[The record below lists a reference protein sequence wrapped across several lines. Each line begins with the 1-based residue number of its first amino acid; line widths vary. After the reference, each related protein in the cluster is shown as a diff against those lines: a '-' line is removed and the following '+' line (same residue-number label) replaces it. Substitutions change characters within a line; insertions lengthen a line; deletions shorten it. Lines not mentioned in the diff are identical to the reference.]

1 MEKSGFFNARKVGD
15 TYDRTYL
22 AEDFANYFMR
32 FIGNGVFPNPSTGL
46 QVLESDIPDMFV
58 NLKTG
63 YAFINGYTYANEGDK
78 PFQVNV
84 ADGVLNR
91 KDAIFIRWDRVNRA
105 ITGVYVAG
113 QSSSDPVAPT
123 PTRTADIWDLCVA
136 IINVKAGSTKVTQDM
151 IEDTRMNKS
160 LCGIVVN
167 AVDEIDTTTLYLQVQ
182 KDLESFQNMSQAEF
196 TAWFDSIKG
205 QLSGDIAT
213 NLQLQITNIMDGT
226 SVPYSGI
233 SIYIHSKSGTVHEL
247 TGAGANGRVKLTD
260 NVASGD
266 TFTVNGEAVT
276 AFMGTEDAVGS
287 MAGAAWSGKW
297 ATFTYDEQEKT
308 LNFKGG
314 GGLSTSDLTTAT
326 AEEVDVVKG
335 KTFFAGDKTIKTGTL
350 DIESA
355 TAVEANVL
363 AGKTFYAGDK
373 TIKTGTMPNRASV
386 SRPTKYQATD
396 GAHLYSWVPY
406 GYCSNY
412 DSDGHLIEQPFGSV
426 ASAIG
431 LTAAKI
437 LKGNTVLGIAGS
449 GVSTPAQIGVKPFLK
464 TDFDFYAADK
474 NGISA
479 GKAPCNG
486 NLRLWFTLLSG
497 GYTEGV
503 EYLKSGSRSVSGKS
517 WNFGDSHYY
526 IDIATKKGE
535 AISFKF
541 KSYGNNS
548 KGYLYFLYYTSVS

>member
-46 QVLESDIPDMFV
+46 QVLESDTPDMFV

-78 PFQVNV
+78 PFQVTV

-91 KDAIFIRWDRVNRA
+91 KDAVFIRWDMVNRA

-136 IINVKAGSTKVTQDM
+136 IVNVKAGSTKITQDM

-167 AVDEIDTTTLYLQVQ
+167 VVNEIDTTTLYLQVQ
-182 KDLESFQNMSQAEF
+182 KDLESFRNMSQAEF

-213 NLQLQITNIMDGT
+213 NLQLQITNIMDG
-226 SVPYSGI
+226 SKVPASGI
-233 SIYIHSKSGTVHEL
+233 SIYTHSKSGTVHEL
-247 TGAGANGRVKLTD
+247 TGTGANGRVKLTG

-266 TFTVNGEAVT
+266 TFAVNGEAVT

-287 MAGAAWSGKW
+287 MAGADWSGKW

-308 LNFKGG
+308 VNFKGG

-335 KTFFAGDKTIKTGTL
+335 KTFFAKDKTIKTGAL

-355 TAVEANVL
+355 TAEEQYVL
-363 AGKTFYAGDK
+363 SGKTFFAG
-373 TIKTGTMPNRASV
+373 TSRNERTGTMPKRASV
-386 SRPTKYQATD
+386 STASSVSYD
-396 GAHLYSWVPY
+396 GVRVTGRFPD
-406 GYCSNY
+406 GYYPNY
-412 DSDGHLIEQPFGSV
+412 DVSGAALYQSNAQV

-437 LKGNTVLGIAGS
+437 VKGNTILGIAGS
-449 GVSTPAQIGVKPFLK
+449 GMPLGVAIWHSGPQHGTANIPPKYTYGVVSSGTLPAGTYRFVSSWTPYNDKIKMTLYVGG
-464 TDFDFYAADK
+464 AAK
-474 NGISA
+474 STITS
-479 GKAPCNG
+479 
-486 NLRLWFTLLSG
+486 SG
-497 GYTEGV
+497 GLGMSDNTFTV
-503 EYLKSGSRSVSGKS
+503 SGSQ
-517 WNFGDSHYY
+517 DYY
-526 IDIATKKGE
+526 LRQSDTGIYM
-535 AISFKF
+535 
-541 KSYGNNS
+541 YGTAVLI
-548 KGYLYFLYYTSVS
+548 KIQ